1 MRMNRR
7 THRCTQAAI
16 DLQYRKSFQV
26 PMISRGGEVAIRDYV
41 SIGWRVD
48 AIPVPSGKEI
58 F

>member
-1 MRMNRR
+1 MNRR